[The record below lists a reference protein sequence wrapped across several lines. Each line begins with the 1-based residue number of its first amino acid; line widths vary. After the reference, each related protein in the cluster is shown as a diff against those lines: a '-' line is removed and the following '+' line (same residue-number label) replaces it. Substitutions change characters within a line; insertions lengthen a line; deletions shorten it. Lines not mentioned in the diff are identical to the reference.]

1 MRPLCFPPSEAIAAS
16 ISASLR
22 THRPHG
28 APFVAEFK
36 ESQANLKRQART
48 SVEMPIIVD
57 LSNEVAGLAPLYLL
71 STHFSRLST
80 PKGANL
86 LALRA
91 NLLDEW
97 LFA

>member
-1 MRPLCFPPSEAIAAS
+1 
-16 ISASLR
+16 
-22 THRPHG
+22 
-28 APFVAEFK
+28 
-36 ESQANLKRQART
+36 
-48 SVEMPIIVD
+48 MPVIVD